1 MSKKQYQSICKRITE
16 RILGFLEQGIV
27 PWQKPWNGGKA
38 NAPRSVS
45 TKKVYRGTNLAILG
59 CAGYES
65 PWWLT
70 FGQAKKLAVE
80 NAIKSGRNIEERPRK
95 RGSGSYFWD
104 ADKDELFSGGIR
116 KEEKS
121 FPIHFWKFHPPV
133 DCTGSSWDNSGCIGD
148 SCTACKGTGKRTP
161 FPSLFSFNVFSA
173 NQCDGLPEKYYPA
186 IKDDDEVRDF
196 TPVEACDEIIANYPD
211 SPKVYHDQADSCH
224 YRPSA
229 DEVHMVKPEYFV
241 SDEEYYS
248 TFFHELIHSTGHKSR
263 LAREGVTGLNFFGSH
278 EYSKEELV
286 AELGST
292 FLCAIA
298 GIDRSSVIQN
308 SASYISGWKSK
319 LSENE
324 DWIVW
329 AGSRSAKA
337 CDHILGTEYEGK

>member
-1 MSKKQYQSICKRITE
+1 MNKKQYQSICKRITE

-27 PWQKPWNGGKA
+27 PWRKPWNGGKA

-70 FGQAKKLAVE
+70 FGQAKKLGGQV
-80 NAIKSGRNIEERPRK
+80 RK
-95 RGSGSYFWD
+95 G
-104 ADKDELFSGGIR
+104 
-116 KEEKS
+116 EKS
-121 FPIHFWKFHPPV
+121 FPIHYWKFHPPV
-133 DCTGSSWDNSGCIGD
+133 DCTGTPWDNSGCIGD

-196 TPVEACDEIIANYPD
+196 TPVEACDEIIANYPSKPD
-211 SPKVYHDQADSCH
+211 IFHDQADSCH
-224 YRPSA
+224 YIPSK

-263 LAREGVTGLNFFGSH
+263 LAREGVAKAHLFADH

-292 FLCAIA
+292 YLCAIA

-308 SASYISGWKSK
+308 SASYIKSWSSK
-319 LSENE
+319 LAENE

-337 CDHILGTEYEGK
+337 CDHILGTEYEAK

>member
-1 MSKKQYQSICKRITE
+1 MESKMSKKQYQSICKRITE

-70 FGQAKKLAVE
+70 FGQAKKLGGQV
-80 NAIKSGRNIEERPRK
+80 RK
-95 RGSGSYFWD
+95 G
-104 ADKDELFSGGIR
+104 
-116 KEEKS
+116 EKS
-121 FPIHFWKFHPPV
+121 FPIHYWKFHPAQ
-133 DCTGSSWDNSGCIGD
+133 DCKTCLGGQPLCEHCGGS
-148 SCTACKGTGKRTP
+148 GKYQP

-229 DEVHMVKPEYFV
+229 DEVHMVKPEKFI

-248 TFFHELIHSTGHKSR
+248 TFFHELVHSTGHKKR

-298 GIDRSSVIQN
+298 GIDRSEVIQN

-319 LSENE
+319 LSDNE

>member
-70 FGQAKKLAVE
+70 FGQAKKLGGQV
-80 NAIKSGRNIEERPRK
+80 RK
-95 RGSGSYFWD
+95 G
-104 ADKDELFSGGIR
+104 
-116 KEEKS
+116 EKS
-121 FPIHFWKFHPPV
+121 FPIHYWKFHPAQ
-133 DCTGSSWDNSGCIGD
+133 DCKTCLGGQPLCEHCGGS
-148 SCTACKGTGKRTP
+148 GKYQP

-229 DEVHMVKPEYFV
+229 DEVHMVKPEKFI

-248 TFFHELIHSTGHKSR
+248 TFFHELVHSTGHKKR

-298 GIDRSSVIQN
+298 GIDRSEVIQN

-319 LSENE
+319 LSDNE

-337 CDHILGTEYEGK
+337 CDHILGTEYEAK

>member
-1 MSKKQYQSICKRITE
+1 MEFKMNKTKYNQICSRIND
-16 RILGFLEQGIV
+16 RILGFLKDGIV
-27 PWQKPWNGGKA
+27 PWQKPWKGGKF

-45 TKKVYRGTNLAILG
+45 SGKLYRGTNLSLLG

-70 FGQAKKLAVE
+70 FGQAKKLGGQV
-80 NAIKSGRNIEERPRK
+80 IKGQ
-95 RGSGSYFWD
+95 
-104 ADKDELFSGGIR
+104 
-116 KEEKS
+116 KS
-121 FPIHFWKFHPPV
+121 FPVSYWKFYPKE
-133 DCTGSSWDNSGCIGD
+133 DCTGFYGTTGGCSGSSCGKCR
-148 SCTACKGTGKRTP
+148 GTGQYQP
-161 FPSLFSFNVFSA
+161 LPSLFSFNVFNA
-173 NQCDGLPEKYYPA
+173 NQCEGLPEKYYPV
-186 IKDDDEVRDF
+186 IENDEDARDF
-196 TPVEACDEIIANYPD
+196 TPVEACEEIVANYPSKPD
-211 SPKVYHDQADSCH
+211 VYHDQTDSCH
-224 YRPSA
+224 YSPA
-229 DEVHMVKPEYFV
+229 KDEVHMVKPEKFV

-248 TFFHELIHSTGHKSR
+248 TFFHELVHSTGHKKR

-292 FLCAIA
+292 YLCAIA

-319 LSENE
+319 LTDNV

-337 CDHILGTEYEGK
+337 CDHILGTEFTAK

>member
-70 FGQAKKLAVE
+70 FGQAKKLGGQV
-80 NAIKSGRNIEERPRK
+80 RK
-95 RGSGSYFWD
+95 G
-104 ADKDELFSGGIR
+104 
-116 KEEKS
+116 EKS
-121 FPIHFWKFHPPV
+121 FPIHYWKFHPAQ
-133 DCTGSSWDNSGCIGD
+133 DCKTCLGGQPLCEHCGGS
-148 SCTACKGTGKRTP
+148 GKYQP

-229 DEVHMVKPEYFV
+229 DEVHMVKPEKFI

-248 TFFHELIHSTGHKSR
+248 TFFHELVHSTGHKKR

-298 GIDRSSVIQN
+298 GIDRSEVIQN

-319 LSENE
+319 LSDNE

>member
-70 FGQAKKLAVE
+70 FGQAKKLGGQV
-80 NAIKSGRNIEERPRK
+80 RK
-95 RGSGSYFWD
+95 G
-104 ADKDELFSGGIR
+104 
-116 KEEKS
+116 EKS
-121 FPIHFWKFHPPV
+121 FPIHYWKFHPAQ
-133 DCTGSSWDNSGCIGD
+133 DCKTCLGGQPLCEHCGGS
-148 SCTACKGTGKRTP
+148 GKYQP

-229 DEVHMVKPEYFV
+229 DEVHMVKPEKFI

-248 TFFHELIHSTGHKSR
+248 TFFHELVHSTGHKKR

-298 GIDRSSVIQN
+298 GIDRSEVIQN

>member
-1 MSKKQYQSICKRITE
+1 LETVVIYVYYVAEFTASNMESKMSKKQYQSICKRITE

-70 FGQAKKLAVE
+70 FGQAKKLGGQV
-80 NAIKSGRNIEERPRK
+80 RK
-95 RGSGSYFWD
+95 G
-104 ADKDELFSGGIR
+104 
-116 KEEKS
+116 EKS
-121 FPIHFWKFHPPV
+121 FPIHYWKFHPAQ
-133 DCTGSSWDNSGCIGD
+133 DCKTCLGGQPLCEHCGGS
-148 SCTACKGTGKRTP
+148 GKYQP

-229 DEVHMVKPEYFV
+229 DEVHMVKPEKFI

-248 TFFHELIHSTGHKSR
+248 TFFHELVHSTGHKKR

-298 GIDRSSVIQN
+298 GIDRSEVIQN

-319 LSENE
+319 LSDNE

>member
-1 MSKKQYQSICKRITE
+1 METVVIYVYYVAEFTASNMESKMSKKQYQSICKRITE

-70 FGQAKKLAVE
+70 FGQAKKLGGQV
-80 NAIKSGRNIEERPRK
+80 RK
-95 RGSGSYFWD
+95 G
-104 ADKDELFSGGIR
+104 
-116 KEEKS
+116 EKS
-121 FPIHFWKFHPPV
+121 FPIHYWKFHPAQ
-133 DCTGSSWDNSGCIGD
+133 DCKTCLGGQPLCEHCGGS
-148 SCTACKGTGKRTP
+148 GKYQP

-229 DEVHMVKPEYFV
+229 DEVHMVKPEKFI

-248 TFFHELIHSTGHKSR
+248 TFFHELVHSTGHKKR

>member
-1 MSKKQYQSICKRITE
+1 MNKKQYQSICKRITE

-70 FGQAKKLAVE
+70 FGQAKKLGGQV
-80 NAIKSGRNIEERPRK
+80 RK
-95 RGSGSYFWD
+95 G
-104 ADKDELFSGGIR
+104 
-116 KEEKS
+116 EKS
-121 FPIHFWKFHPPV
+121 FPIHYWKFHPAQ
-133 DCTGSSWDNSGCIGD
+133 DCKTCLGGQPLCEHCGGS
-148 SCTACKGTGKRTP
+148 GKYQP

-229 DEVHMVKPEYFV
+229 DEVHMVKPEKFI

-248 TFFHELIHSTGHKSR
+248 TFFHELVHSTGHKKR

-298 GIDRSSVIQN
+298 GIDRSEVIQN

-319 LSENE
+319 LSDNE